1 MLRYV
6 SQSYKAIKA
15 TRKVCRE
22 RFLKA
27 TRLSRLL
34 KGTQRKVS
42 QGYKAIKATGEVS
55 RYRFLKA
62 TRLSRLQEG
71 DAEIRFSRLQSYQ
84 GYWRG
89 MQGLGSQVYKSIKA
103 L

>member
-42 QGYKAIKATGEVS
+42 QGYKAIKATGWGHMDMS
-55 RYRFLKA
+55 LKA
-62 TRLSRLQEG
+62 TRLSRLQG
-71 DAEIRFSRLQSYQ
+71 LDTLVCLRTQSLH
-84 GYWRG
+84 RPP
-89 MQGLGSQVYKSIKA
+89 VA
-103 L
+103 LIAL